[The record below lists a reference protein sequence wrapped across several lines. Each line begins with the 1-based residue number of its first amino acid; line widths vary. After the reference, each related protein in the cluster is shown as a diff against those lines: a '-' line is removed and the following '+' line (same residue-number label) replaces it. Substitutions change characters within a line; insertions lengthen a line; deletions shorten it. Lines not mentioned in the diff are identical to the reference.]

1 MLNLGMPTMIETTSI
16 EAGAQVCR
24 ELGLQFLE
32 LNINFPQYLL
42 PELDAGEL
50 KRIAQAY
57 GIFYTLH
64 LDDEMSIA
72 DFNPYVAQGYCQTV
86 LDAIALAKEVGI
98 KRLNMHMSRGAKY
111 TLPDRVVYFFE
122 AYQEQYFA
130 RITAFRDAC
139 EQAIGDS
146 GVMICVE
153 NTAGFLPFQQKAIE
167 ILLESPVFGL
177 TFDIG
182 HNYCAK
188 NADEAWILAHKDRL
202 HHFHIHDAKDGTKDH
217 RTLGTGELDVRRYLS
232 IADNLECSV
241 VVETKTVDSL
251 RESIGWIRG

>member
-16 EAGAQVCR
+16 EAGAKVCR

-42 PELDAGEL
+42 TQLDANEL
-50 KRIAQAY
+50 KRIAEEY
-57 GIFYTLH
+57 GIFYSLH

-98 KRLNMHMSRGAKY
+98 QKLNMHMSRGAKY

-139 EQAIGDS
+139 TQAIGDS

-188 NADEAWILAHKDRL
+188 NADEDWILAHKNRL

-232 IADNLECSV
+232 IAESLDCSV
-241 VVETKTVDSL
+241 VVETKTVESL
-251 RESIGWIRG
+251 RESIGWIRA

>member
-1 MLNLGMPTMIETTSI
+1 MIETTSI

-42 PELDAGEL
+42 PELDAGDL

-98 KRLNMHMSRGAKY
+98 KKLNMHMSRGAKY

-139 EQAIGDS
+139 EKAIGDS

-251 RESIGWIRG
+251 RESIGWIKG

>member
-1 MLNLGMPTMIETTSI
+1 MIETTSI

-50 KRIAQAY
+50 KRIAQTY

-98 KRLNMHMSRGAKY
+98 KKLNMHMSRGAKY

-217 RTLGTGELDVRRYLS
+217 RTLGTGELDVHRYLS

-251 RESIGWIRG
+251 RESIGWIKG

>member
-1 MLNLGMPTMIETTSI
+1 MIETTSI

-86 LDAIALAKEVGI
+86 LDAVALAKEVGI
-98 KRLNMHMSRGAKY
+98 KKLNMHMSRGAKY

-232 IADNLECSV
+232 IADNLDCSV

>member
-16 EAGAQVCR
+16 EAGAKVCR

-42 PELDAGEL
+42 PELDAAEL

-86 LDAIALAKEVGI
+86 LDAIALSKEVGI
-98 KRLNMHMSRGAKY
+98 KKLNMHMSRGAKY

-139 EQAIGDS
+139 EKAIGDS

-232 IADNLECSV
+232 IAESLDCSV
-241 VVETKTVDSL
+241 VVETKTVESL

>member
-16 EAGAQVCR
+16 EAGAKVCR

-42 PELDAGEL
+42 PELDAADL
-50 KRIAQAY
+50 KKIAQEY

-86 LDAIALAKEVGI
+86 LDAIALSKEVGI
-98 KRLNMHMSRGAKY
+98 KKLNMHMSRGAKY

-139 EQAIGDS
+139 EKAIGDS

-232 IADNLECSV
+232 IAESLDCSV
-241 VVETKTVDSL
+241 VVETKTVESL